1 MTYRNILA
9 TVAAAAALISPA
21 LANACAC
28 GCGGFGVGAGNL
40 IPLAGGGTVYVETDY
55 LNQDRNFSGDHRAP
69 AADNDDKQIQ
79 TEFVTIGGQYSLTP
93 DWRLAV
99 EVPFA
104 NRLFRTADDDGG
116 VDRFEHASIGDVRLT
131 ATYSG
136 LARDHTTGVTFGL
149 KLPTGDF
156 RYAGFDRDTEIGT
169 GSTDLL
175 LGVYHLGDLNQ
186 ARTWTY
192 FAQARAQVTLASQ
205 GGYTPGNEVNGA
217 IGISYGGLGAVTDK
231 VKFTPLLQ
239 LEGSVRA
246 TDSGAATADS
256 QGSGYER
263 LVVAPGVEVAVGRW
277 KLYGDL
283 GFPVYQHV
291 NGNQLTAPLLF
302 KAVISRSF

>member
-1 MTYRNILA
+1 MLA
-9 TVAAAAALISPA
+9 LSLPA
-21 LANACAC
+21 LADACAC

-40 IPLAGGGTVYVETDY
+40 IPLTGGGTVYVEADY

-79 TEFVTIGGQYSLTP
+79 TEFVTVGSQYSVSAN
-93 DWRLAV
+93 WRVAA
-99 EVPFA
+99 EVPIE
-104 NRLFRTADDDGG
+104 NRVFRTADDNGG
-116 VDRFEHASIGDVRLT
+116 VDRFEHAAIGDVRLT
-131 ATYSG
+131 ATYTG
-136 LARDHTTGVTFGL
+136 LLRDHTTGLTLGV

-156 RYAGFDRDTEIGT
+156 RYPGFDRDTEIGT

-175 LGVYHLGDLNQ
+175 LGVYHLGDLNK

-192 FAQARAQVTLASQ
+192 FAQARAQIILASQ

-217 IGISYGGLGAVTDK
+217 IGISYGGLGRMTAKVT
-231 VKFTPLLQ
+231 FTPLLQ

-246 TDSGAATADS
+246 KDSGLATADS

-263 LVVAPGVEVAVGRW
+263 MVVAPGIEMAVGKW

-291 NGNQLTAPLLF
+291 NGNQLTAPVLF
-302 KAVISRSF
+302 KAVVSRSF